1 MNNKHSFCGTPTNN
15 INVSRGTIPSL
26 NIRDCLNAVVCLV
39 FYLMRDDL
47 MKVTRISI
55 DNIYISYIYHFG
67 ICIYIYII
75 FIYCFFRVGLFFILK
90 LININAFKHLQ
101 SICIFCIIH
110 THTNRKGK
118 TKNESNNK

>member
-26 NIRDCLNAVVCLV
+26 DFRDCLNVVGLFV

-67 ICIYIYII
+67 ICIYIYH
-75 FIYCFFRVGLFFILK
+75 IYILLFSRWTVFYFE
-90 LININAFKHLQ
+90 INQYK
-101 SICIFCIIH
+101 CV
-110 THTNRKGK
+110 
-118 TKNESNNK
+118 